1 MKKLIL
7 ILLCLP
13 MIGFGQQT
21 YVPDDNFEQVLID
34 LGYDSILD
42 NYVTTSNINSITFL
56 DVSSKGISDLTGM
69 EGFNNLEVFGCSFNQ
84 ITYLDV
90 SANVNLDELYA
101 PSNPLLNIDIS
112 GAISLTKLILYD
124 NNLSSIDLS
133 NNTAL
138 TEIYCQNN
146 NLISLDISS
155 NPNLTNLWCTNNQ
168 LMSLDLRNGNNFDL
182 DNLAIA
188 NNSLLECIDVDNPA
202 WSTAFWTV
210 ANFIIDPQHYFSN
223 NCSGTTSIQE
233 HTTNKELLKVTN
245 ILGRETK
252 ERKNEPLFYIFDDG
266 TVKKKIIL
274 E

>member
-1 MKKLIL
+1 MKKLLL

-21 YVPDDNFEQVLID
+21 YVPDDNFEQALID

-56 DVSSKGISDLTGM
+56 DVSNKGISDLTGI
-69 EGFNNLEVFGCSFNQ
+69 EGFNNLEDFGCSFNQ

-155 NPNLTNLWCTNNQ
+155 NPNLTHLWCTNNQ

-182 DNLAIA
+182 DNLAVA

-233 HTTNKELLKVTN
+233 QTINKELLKVTD
-245 ILGRETK
+245 LLVRETK
-252 ERKNEPLFYIFDDG
+252 ETNQPLFYIYDDG
-266 TVKKKIIL
+266 TVEKRIVI

>member
-1 MKKLIL
+1 MKKLLL

-21 YVPDDNFEQVLID
+21 YVPDDNFEQALID

-42 NYVTTSNINSITFL
+42 NYITTSNINSITFL
-56 DVSSKGISDLTGM
+56 DVSNKGISDLTGI
-69 EGFNNLEVFGCSFNQ
+69 EGFTNLEDFGCSFNQ

-155 NPNLTNLWCTNNQ
+155 NPDLTHLWCENNQ

-182 DNLAIA
+182 DNLAIF
-188 NNSLLECIDVDNPA
+188 NNPLLECIDVDNPA

-223 NCSGTTSIQE
+223 NCSATSIQE
-233 HTTNKELLKVTN
+233 HTTNKELLKVTDL
-245 ILGRETK
+245 LGRETK
-252 ERKNEPLFYIFDDG
+252 QTNQPLFYIYDDG
-266 TVKKKIIL
+266 TVEKRIVI

>member
-1 MKKLIL
+1 MKKLLL

-13 MIGFGQQT
+13 LMTLAQQT
-21 YVPDDNFEQVLID
+21 YVPDDNFEQALID

-56 DVSSKGISDLTGM
+56 DVSNKGISDLTGI
-69 EGFNNLEVFGCSFNQ
+69 EGFANLEDFGCSFNQ

-112 GAISLTKLILYD
+112 GAISLTKLTLYD

-133 NNTAL
+133 NNTLL

-155 NPNLTNLWCTNNQ
+155 NPNLTNLWCHNNQ
-168 LMSLDLRNGNNFDL
+168 LMSLDLRNGNNFDALL
-182 DNLAIA
+182 DQMHTWLSQLDQEALLVYNQDDPHLADIVP
-188 NNSLLECIDVDNPA
+188 SLACKRITYGCSAASDDN
-202 WSTAFWTV
+202 V
-210 ANFIIDPQHYFSN
+210 ARRKQSP
-223 NCSGTTSIQE
+223 
-233 HTTNKELLKVTN
+233 
-245 ILGRETK
+245 TK
-252 ERKNEPLFYIFDDG
+252 P
-266 TVKKKIIL
+266 
-274 E
+274 

>member
-1 MKKLIL
+1 
-7 ILLCLP
+7 

-21 YVPDDNFEQVLID
+21 YVPDDNFEQALID

-56 DVSSKGISDLTGM
+56 DVSNKSILDLTGI
-69 EGFNNLEVFGCSFNQ
+69 EGFANLEDFGCSFNQ

-90 SANVNLDELYA
+90 SANVNLYELYA

-112 GAISLTKLILYD
+112 GAISLTKLTLYD

-133 NNTAL
+133 NNTVL

-155 NPNLTNLWCTNNQ
+155 NPNLTNLWCHNNQ

-188 NNSLLECIDVDNPA
+188 NNPLLECIDVDNPT

-223 NCSGTTSIQE
+223 NCSGTTSIQD
-233 HTTNKELLKVTN
+233 HSTKKELFKVTD
-245 ILGRETK
+245 ILGRKTK
-252 ERKNEPLFYIFDDG
+252 QTNQSLFYIYNDG
-266 TVKKKIIL
+266 TVEKRVVI

>member
-1 MKKLIL
+1 MMKKLLL

-21 YVPDDNFEQVLID
+21 YVPDDNFEQALID

-42 NYVTTSNINSITFL
+42 NYITTSNINSITFL
-56 DVSSKGISDLTGM
+56 DVSNKGISDLTGI
-69 EGFNNLEVFGCSFNQ
+69 EGFTNLEDFGCSFNQ

-155 NPNLTNLWCTNNQ
+155 NPDLTHLWCENNQ

-182 DNLAIA
+182 DNLAIF
-188 NNSLLECIDVDNPA
+188 NNPLLECIDVDNPA

-233 HTTNKELLKVTN
+233 HSTNKQLLKITDL
-245 ILGRETK
+245 LGRETK
-252 ERKNEPLFYIFDDG
+252 QTNQPLLYLYDDG
-266 TVKKKIIL
+266 TVEKRIII